1 MPSSPR
7 MECMFLMY
15 AIHFNIARP
24 EDEPTDE
31 NLKAVLEGCARRPSV
46 AWLESIRGYVHEYR
60 RTPDIQLRIKRDPRT
75 DGCILADAPDAQ
87 IGA

>member
-7 MECMFLMY
+7 MECTFLMY

-31 NLKAVLEGCARRPSV
+31 NLEAVLEGCARRPSA

-60 RTPDIQLRIKRDPRT
+60 RNPDIQLRIKRDPRT
-75 DGCILADAPDAQ
+75 DACILLDASDAR